1 MQGLSLALLLL
12 VNAPNAYSF
21 APMARPGGRPD
32 TNARSSV
39 PVMAG
44 RPPPDLNSRPI
55 VKGILGLVA
64 AQFVTAAAFV
74 VGPSIAPTELPQS
87 EIVAKEAAAK
97 AKVEAKAEEAK
108 EKEKAAKKKAEADA
122 KAKAEKA
129 EAAEK
134 ANAEKAALVAA
145 KAEAAAKAKAEKASA
160 APVKVDNVAKAKAAA
175 EAAEK
180 RAKEKAEA
188 EAKRASEKEAKA
200 KAAAEAKASA
210 AEAKAKAAASK
221 AAAPTKEDKVAAKAA
236 ADKAA
241 AEVPLGTFWQS
252 MLPNAPKE
260 PSHYD
265 LSVALSVAGYAD
277 GVRKRM
283 SGHRERHSKIF
294 QVFGR
299 GAQVIESIGAVPREH
314 TSHYL
319 TLKLFHGAD
328 LLAADDT
335 GSSDPYCDINVW
347 CPEAQLTCEH
357 MWRSETRMQT
367 IVPKWDK
374 IDWGRAPLTS
384 ERALLHLVCFDWDRQ
399 GKDDFLGECLLDLSC
414 YADGKPHQLKLWLD
428 QYDKDATK
436 DNKGAKDAIT
446 GWVTVEIQLQRAV
459 EPIAEND
466 EEVVFD
472 LWDEELPDSVKA
484 KKTASFAKKAAAEK
498 AAAEEALV
506 ASMKAAAAKKK
517 ATPSSDTKGPVE
529 DAKNAVI
536 DWEGA
541 RGDPNK
547 PMTMSVKDM
556 ARRLSGSDTDA
567 ATSLSPPDMSNENG
581 KASEDEAFSQ
591 EAFLE
596 FVSALRE
603 ETPTISNKGI
613 LTALKSQHKAWPV
626 GAKEVRDAILSSHPN
641 AIRELDDENP
651 HIVTRSAKDS
661 LPVAAGSVAE
671 AAQPPPRLGDYRGG
685 LAAASSPEKIDS
697 DSEPPPLLEKLLPVP
712 PVPPPAAPV
721 AASPDAKGPV
731 DDPTSPS
738 RNIGSEI
745 GKALSFVF
753 VESPMALFK
762 SSAKSDDLLE
772 RRAALSKAKQAGW
785 PCAEARAAG
794 YSCADAKAVGYDLMD
809 AKAAGWTTEELLNA
823 GYINKALAMRLDA
836 ANSEAAKKSDAGL
849 EEAFAMVD
857 TDKSGKISAAEMK
870 AYILSVYQKGID
882 DKTIGEMMAAAD
894 TNQDGEID
902 LAEFKIIMGAGPNK
916 M

>member
-1 MQGLSLALLLL
+1 MLAI
-12 VNAPNAYSF
+12 APNA
-21 APMARPGGRPD
+21 
-32 TNARSSV
+32 
-39 PVMAG
+39 
-44 RPPPDLNSRPI
+44 
-55 VKGILGLVA
+55 
-64 AQFVTAAAFV
+64 
-74 VGPSIAPTELPQS
+74 PSQ
-87 EIVAKEAAAK
+87 
-97 AKVEAKAEEAK
+97 
-108 EKEKAAKKKAEADA
+108 
-122 KAKAEKA
+122 
-129 EAAEK
+129 
-134 ANAEKAALVAA
+134 
-145 KAEAAAKAKAEKASA
+145 
-160 APVKVDNVAKAKAAA
+160 
-175 EAAEK
+175 
-180 RAKEKAEA
+180 
-188 EAKRASEKEAKA
+188 
-200 KAAAEAKASA
+200 
-210 AEAKAKAAASK
+210 
-221 AAAPTKEDKVAAKAA
+221 
-236 ADKAA
+236 
-241 AEVPLGTFWQS
+241 
-252 MLPNAPKE
+252 
-260 PSHYD
+260 YD

-335 GSSDPYCDINVW
+335 GASDPYCDINVW

-357 MWRSETRMQT
+357 MWRSETRLQT

-374 IDWGRAPLTS
+374 VDWGRAPLTS

-446 GWVTVEIQLQRAV
+446 GWVTVEIQLQRAEAPV
-459 EPIAEND
+459 ADND

-472 LWDEELPDSVKA
+472 LWDDELPDSAKA
-484 KKTASFAKKAAAEK
+484 RKTASFAKKAAVDK

-506 ASMKAAAAKKK
+506 ASIKAAEAKKK
-517 ATPSSDTKGPVE
+517 AAASTDTKGP
-529 DAKNAVI
+529 I
-536 DWEGA
+536 
-541 RGDPNK
+541 
-547 PMTMSVKDM
+547 
-556 ARRLSGSDTDA
+556 
-567 ATSLSPPDMSNENG
+567 
-581 KASEDEAFSQ
+581 EDEAFSW

-596 FVSALRE
+596 FVCALRD

-613 LTALKSQHKAWPV
+613 LTALKSQREAWPV
-626 GAKEVRDAILSSHPN
+626 GAKEVRDAI
-641 AIRELDDENP
+641 RELDENP
-651 HIVTRSAKDS
+651 HIVTRSAKAS

-671 AAQPPPRLGDYRGG
+671 APLPPRLGDYRGG
-685 LAAASSPEKIDS
+685 LAAAASAEKMDS
-697 DSEPPPLLEKLLPVP
+697 GSEPPPLLENLPPVP
-712 PVPPPAAPV
+712 PVPPPGAPA
-721 AASPDAKGPV
+721 AASPDAKGSV
-731 DDPTSPS
+731 EDPTSPS

-753 VESPMALFK
+753 VESPMALFNP
-762 SSAKSDDLLE
+762 SAKSDDLIE
-772 RRAALSKAKQAGW
+772 RRATLAKAKEAGW

-836 ANSEAAKKSDAGL
+836 ANSEAAKKSDTALVDAMAAGMSTEELLKAGYINKALAMRLDAANSEAAKESDTGL
-849 EEAFAMVD
+849 EEAFAKVD

-870 AYILSVYQKGID
+870 AYILSVYQKGLD
-882 DKTIGEMMAAAD
+882 DKTLGEMMAAAD

-902 LAEFKIIMGAGPNK
+902 LAEFKIIMGAGPKK